1 MAGDVPHKEI
11 FECECHSREH
21 MVIVGVYDWDGGPP
35 DFFLEVT
42 ADNHLPWYQRIWPAI
57 KYLFGQ
63 PSLKWHDVL
72 IKPGDVHRLQG
83 CIDAYNLCLREAQ
96 DGVNAGMVKEKESCQ

>member
-1 MAGDVPHKEI
+1 MASEMPRKEI
-11 FECECHSREH
+11 FECECHSLEH
-21 MVIVGVYDWDGGPP
+21 MVAVGVYDWDGGPP

-42 ADNHLPWYQRIWPAI
+42 ADNHLPWYQRVWPAI

-72 IKPGDVHRLQG
+72 LKPEDVDRLQG
-83 CIDAYNLCLREAQ
+83 CIDSYREQ
-96 DGVNAGMVKEKESCQ
+96 QEICRRNFDEGMSEEPSDDQ